1 VLSSNPPRIANP
13 SAGSWTCPQCKSS
26 KRPNGALVASTSQR
40 VDDSEDEEENHNGRH
55 DLSLSTQA
63 SRRSQRSSAA
73 HLANMNLDPGHYYDS
88 LPDFQEQPPLTPPR
102 KRGQSSK
109 TLLPPPIT
117 QKGPRVK
124 VGQKIVNMP
133 ADGRLKLKIN
143 PSSANEAHQATAT
156 QLSPDDS
163 DDDVIG
169 RPKRS
174 PKKRKRLIEEDP
186 DELGEGTR
194 TVAQREPALPY
205 GGLLTEAAAAQGE
218 RLPTNWDR
226 NLFGNARI
234 RADVGCL
241 LCECDDVLT
250 FRPDQAD
257 CGAVGRSIRRRHG
270 QRLSLSS
277 APVIDFTSTHVA
289 NASGA

>member
-1 VLSSNPPRIANP
+1 VTRAIERTTCTAWALIVWRKVRATSKLPRIADP

-40 VDDSEDEEENHNGRH
+40 VDDSEDEEENYNGRH

-133 ADGRLKLKIN
+133 A
-143 PSSANEAHQATAT
+143 
-156 QLSPDDS
+156 SPDDS

-194 TVAQREPALPY
+194 TIAQREPVLPY

-241 LCECDDVLT
+241 LGERDDVLT
-250 FRPDQAD
+250 LRPDQAD